1 MADRAAIEAPFTLAS
16 LPKPFDPTVGT
27 TYAAPVFGL
36 RGQKWR
42 KRPEIVASV
51 DGDSI
56 TIYNVRNPRLVTS
69 YALPPQTRLLCAPC
83 SIYRKITGR
92 KAAQRVTYA
101 VLGHTT
107 GKKTEVIC
115 FTEDTIADS
124 TDLSADLQV
133 KTSYQLPTST
143 STVFAIN
150 ALASHSD
157 NETLGLALDIAVTYS
172 DGSVECIAGDLQ
184 QKRWDAD
191 AARAIVMAESDA
203 EPSSV
208 KVEYATVTDVT
219 SARKG
224 LLKSREDALALLG
237 GTVSLDNSTDLN
249 TPLLAMVTVDDQN
262 TRRFNLFSLP
272 SRSKDMITSAHQ
284 GLRYLFSYDLPTI
297 PSSDKATFSLQSSAG
312 KLHQLLSGI
321 ITTYD
326 LSGTVPRL
334 LSVLTPHT
342 ESHQSF
348 VRISAA
354 LVLVAEST
362 SCAIYDTKY
371 NSLQA
376 ALSLESDPLET
387 AGDKRKRTEGA
398 TEGSLD
404 FVTFFSDLG
413 MAVAISG
420 NALVGLQINLSATAY
435 KKSKANT
442 SLLINSLGKG
452 SKKALVA
459 APDSEVSSQE
469 WESWKETVDSLVD
482 SDVAALERFLAAELE
497 LSSAPKQQK
506 SAAQESE
513 AQNGEDNRMWP
524 VRDSRF
530 LVQKTERRKAVYL
543 LSKMF
548 AWNDATNEDQSSI
561 SMNFFAA
568 NIFRWLSVTGYM
580 SAMAVERALRETGA
594 IQSTAQRVH
603 PGDIMKAVNE
613 LDTEMHVMHEWLSW
627 PVYLEIEEVIVA
639 LASLVKSLQGPSPA
653 AVAKLITSKSEESG
667 NELETTIQ
675 AETDAAEAD
684 LEFALS
690 ALDTGL
696 SVRSASFRTVFTRLH
711 SFPSRSI
718 VERLRTHLAPR
729 EVVFFIQILRIELAD
744 GGWTSKYT
752 EDEIAPRSEDAGS
765 PSDHSIAI
773 ISNLLNCAI
782 DAIGT
787 SGWLVGLS
795 GDPDLQTDNMLETLV
810 AETSAALE
818 TCIEACSF
826 GVFLNDF
833 ERFSNT
839 IHASQKQTTIKKVDP
854 IKTPGFEETP
864 LAVDPILP
872 LGYKAQGPANKM
884 RMTSTGQVEK
894 SRGLRGKELSMRVGK
909 YSLDRIVV

>member
-36 RGQKWR
+36 RAQKWR

-124 TDLSADLQV
+124 TDLSADQQV
-133 KTSYQLPTST
+133 KTSYQLPSST

-157 NETLGLALDIAVTYS
+157 NETLGLALDIAVTYA

-184 QKRWDAD
+184 EKRWDAD
-191 AARAIVMAESDA
+191 AARAIALAESDA
-203 EPSSV
+203 APSSV

-224 LLKSREDALALLG
+224 LLKSREDALALVG
-237 GTVSLDNSTDLN
+237 GAVSLDSSTDIN
-249 TPLLAMVTVDDQN
+249 MPLLAMVTVDDQN

-284 GLRYLFSYDLPTI
+284 GLRYLFSYELPA
-297 PSSDKATFSLQSSAG
+297 PSSSSDKATFSLQSSAG

-326 LSGTVPRL
+326 LSGTNPSV
-334 LSVLTPHT
+334 LSTLTPHT
-342 ESHQSF
+342 QAHQSF

-354 LVLVAEST
+354 LVLAAEST

-376 ALSLESDPLET
+376 ALSLESDFLES
-387 AGDKRKRTEGA
+387 AGDKRKRTDGA
-398 TEGSLD
+398 SGASLN
-404 FVTFFSDLG
+404 FVTFFSDLS

-420 NALVGLQINLSATAY
+420 NALVGVQINLSATAY

-459 APDSEVSSQE
+459 APNSEVSSQE
-469 WESWKETVDSLVD
+469 WESWKETVDSLVE

-497 LSSAPKQQK
+497 LSTAPKHQK
-506 SAAQESE
+506 SAVQDNEE
-513 AQNGEDNRMWP
+513 QDGEDNRMWP

-548 AWNDATNEDQSSI
+548 AWNQTTNEDQSSI

-568 NIFRWLSVTGYM
+568 NIFRWLAITGYM

-613 LDTEMHVMHEWLSW
+613 LDPEMHVMHEWLSW

-653 AVAKLITSKSEESG
+653 AVAKLITSKSEDS
-667 NELETTIQ
+667 ELETTIQ

-752 EDEIAPRSEDAGS
+752 EDEIARPEDAGS

-773 ISNLLNCAI
+773 ISNLLNCAV

-839 IHASQKQTTIKKVDP
+839 IQASQKQTTIKKVDP

-864 LAVDPILP
+864 LAVDPVLP
-872 LGYKAQGPANKM
+872 LGYKAQGPASKL

>member
-1 MADRAAIEAPFTLAS
+1 
-16 LPKPFDPTVGT
+16 
-27 TYAAPVFGL
+27 
-36 RGQKWR
+36 
-42 KRPEIVASV
+42 
-51 DGDSI
+51 
-56 TIYNVRNPRLVTS
+56 VRNPRLVTS

-124 TDLSADLQV
+124 TDLSADQQV
-133 KTSYQLPTST
+133 KTSYQLPTTT

-157 NETLGLALDIAVTYS
+157 NETLGLALDIAVTYV

-191 AARAIVMAESDA
+191 AARAIAMAESDA
-203 EPSSV
+203 APSSV
-208 KVEYATVTDVT
+208 KVEYATITDVT
-219 SARKG
+219 SAKKG
-224 LLKSREDALALLG
+224 LLKSREDALALIG
-237 GTVSLDNSTDLN
+237 GAISLDTTSELN
-249 TPLLAMVTVDDQN
+249 MPLLAMVTVDDQN

-272 SRSKDMITSAHQ
+272 SRSKDMVTSAHQ
-284 GLRYLFSYDLPTI
+284 GLRYLFSYELPAT

-326 LSGTVPRL
+326 LSGTVPRV

-342 ESHQSF
+342 QSHQSF

-354 LVLVAEST
+354 LVLAAESN

-371 NSLQA
+371 SSLQA
-376 ALSLESDPLET
+376 ALSLESDPLES
-387 AGDKRKRTEGA
+387 AGDKRKRTDGA

-413 MAVAISG
+413 LAVAISG

-452 SKKALVA
+452 AKKALVA
-459 APDSEVSSQE
+459 APNSEESSQE

-497 LSSAPKQQK
+497 LASTSKHQ
-506 SAAQESE
+506 AQDIEE
-513 AQNGEDNRMWP
+513 QDDADNRLWP

-548 AWNDATNEDQSSI
+548 AWNETANDDQNSI

-568 NIFRWLSVTGYM
+568 NIFRWLAVTGYI
-580 SAMAVERALRETGA
+580 SATAVERALRETGA
-594 IQSTAQRVH
+594 IQTTAQRVR
-603 PGDIMKAVNE
+603 PGDIMRAVNE
-613 LDTEMHVMHEWLSW
+613 LDPEMHVMHEWLSW

-653 AVAKLITSKSEESG
+653 AVAKLITSKNEESG
-667 NELETTIQ
+667 NELETTIE

-752 EDEIAPRSEDAGS
+752 EDEIASRPEDSGS

-839 IHASQKQTTIKKVDP
+839 IRASQKQTKITKVDP

-872 LGYKAQGPANKM
+872 LGYKAQGPADKM

>member
-1 MADRAAIEAPFTLAS
+1 M
-16 LPKPFDPTVGT
+16 
-27 TYAAPVFGL
+27 
-36 RGQKWR
+36 
-42 KRPEIVASV
+42 
-51 DGDSI
+51 
-56 TIYNVRNPRLVTS
+56 RNPRLVTS
-69 YALPPQTRLLCAPC
+69 YALPPQTRLLCPPC
-83 SIYRKITGR
+83 SIYRKISGR
-92 KAAQRVTYA
+92 KAAQRITYA

-107 GKKTEVIC
+107 GKKTEVLC

-124 TDLSADLQV
+124 ADLSADQQV
-133 KTSYQLPTST
+133 RTTYQLPAST
-143 STVFAIN
+143 SSVLAVH

-157 NETLGLALDIAVTYS
+157 NETLGLALDIAVTYQ
-172 DGSVECIAGDLQ
+172 DGSVECISGDLQ

-191 AARAIVMAESDA
+191 ATQAIAVTESDA
-203 EPSSV
+203 APSSF
-208 KVEYATVTDVT
+208 KVELAVVTDLT

-224 LLKSREDALALLG
+224 LLKSREDALALIG
-237 GTVSLDNSTDLN
+237 ATVSLDDAVDVNV
-249 TPLLAMVTVDDQN
+249 PILALVTVDDQHIH
-262 TRRFNLFSLP
+262 RFNLFSLP
-272 SRSKDMITSAHQ
+272 SRSKDLITSAHQ
-284 GLRYLFSYDLPTI
+284 GLRHLFSYDLP
-297 PSSDKATFSLQSSAG
+297 SSSSSEKATFSLQSSAG
-312 KLHQLLSGI
+312 KLHQLQSGI

-334 LSVLTPHT
+334 LSTLTPHT
-342 ESHQSF
+342 QAHQSF

-354 LVLVAEST
+354 LVLAAESS

-371 NSLQA
+371 SSLQA
-376 ALSLESDPLET
+376 ALSLQDDPLES
-387 AGDKRKRTEGA
+387 AGEKRKRIEGA
-398 TEGSLD
+398 TQGSLD

-413 MAVAISG
+413 LAVAISG

-459 APDSEVSSQE
+459 APEVGVSPQE
-469 WESWKETVDSLVD
+469 WQSWKETVDSLIETD
-482 SDVAALERFLAAELE
+482 AAALERFLAAELE
-497 LSSAPKQQK
+497 LNSTPKHQK
-506 SAAQESE
+506 SLVQSEQESE
-513 AQNGEDNRMWP
+513 QQDGANEDYRLWP
-524 VRDSRF
+524 VRDARF

-548 AWNDATNEDQSSI
+548 AWTETESEQQGSI
-561 SMNFFAA
+561 ALTFFTP
-568 NIFRWLSVTGYM
+568 NIFRWLAMTGFM

-594 IQSTAQRVH
+594 IQSTKSRVQ

-613 LDTEMHVMHEWLSW
+613 LDPEMHIMHEWLSW

-639 LASLVKSLQGPSPA
+639 LASLVKSLQGPTPA
-653 AVAKLITSKSEESG
+653 AVAKLITSKSEDTS

-675 AETDAAEAD
+675 AESEAAEAD

-690 ALDTGL
+690 ALDNGL

-718 VERLRTHLAPR
+718 VEALRAYLVPR

-744 GGWTSKYT
+744 GGWTSRYT
-752 EDEIAPRSEDAGS
+752 DVEVAHRGEDAGS

-795 GDPDLQTDNMLETLV
+795 GDLELATDDMLETLG

-818 TCIEACSF
+818 TCHEACSL
-826 GVFLNDF
+826 GVILNDF

-839 IHASQKQTTIKKVDP
+839 IQSTQQKTPARKVDP

-864 LAVDPILP
+864 LAVDPVLP
-872 LGYKAQGPANKM
+872 LGYKAQGAGNKM
-884 RMTSTGQVEK
+884 RMTSTGLVEK

>member
-1 MADRAAIEAPFTLAS
+1 VYWSQIWKHADSHL
-16 LPKPFDPTVGT
+16 
-27 TYAAPVFGL
+27 
-36 RGQKWR
+36 Q
-42 KRPEIVASV
+42 
-51 DGDSI
+51 
-56 TIYNVRNPRLVTS
+56 VRNPRLVTS

-124 TDLSADLQV
+124 TDLSADQQV
-133 KTSYQLPTST
+133 KTSYQLPTT
-143 STVFAIN
+143 ASTVFAIN

-157 NETLGLALDIAVTYS
+157 NETLGLALDIAVTYI

-191 AARAIVMAESDA
+191 AARAIAMTESDA
-203 EPSSV
+203 APTSV
-208 KVEYATVTDVT
+208 KVEHATVTDVT

-224 LLKSREDALALLG
+224 LLKSREDALALIG
-237 GTVSLDNSTDLN
+237 GAVSLDNSSDLN
-249 TPLLAMVTVDDQN
+249 VPLLALVTVDDQN

-284 GLRYLFSYDLPTI
+284 GLRYLFSYELPAT

-342 ESHQSF
+342 HAHQSF

-354 LVLVAEST
+354 LVLAAEST

-371 NSLQA
+371 SSLQA
-376 ALSLESDPLET
+376 ALSLESDPLES
-387 AGDKRKRTEGA
+387 AGDKRKRTDGA

-413 MAVAISG
+413 LAVAISG

-452 SKKALVA
+452 AKKALVA
-459 APDSEVSSQE
+459 APNSEESSQE

-497 LSSAPKQQK
+497 VSSTPKHQ
-506 SAAQESE
+506 AQDAEE
-513 AQNGEDNRMWP
+513 LDGEDNRMWP

-548 AWNDATNEDQSSI
+548 AWNETTNEVQSSI

-568 NIFRWLSVTGYM
+568 NIFRWLAVTGYM
-580 SAMAVERALRETGA
+580 SATAVERALRETGA
-594 IQSTAQRVH
+594 IQSTAQRVR
-603 PGDIMKAVNE
+603 PGDIMRAVNE
-613 LDTEMHVMHEWLSW
+613 LDPEMHVMHEWLSW
-627 PVYLEIEEVIVA
+627 PVYLEIEEIIVA

-653 AVAKLITSKSEESG
+653 AVAKLITSKSEETG

-752 EDEIAPRSEDAGS
+752 EDEIASRPEDAGS

-839 IHASQKQTTIKKVDP
+839 IRASQKQTTIKKVDP

-872 LGYKAQGPANKM
+872 LGYKAQGPADKM

>member
-1 MADRAAIEAPFTLAS
+1 MADGAAIEAPFTLAS
-16 LPKPFDPTVGT
+16 LPRPFDSTIGT
-27 TYAAPVFGL
+27 TFAAPVFGL
-36 RGQKWR
+36 RAQKWR

-107 GKKTEVIC
+107 GKKTEVVC

-124 TDLSADLQV
+124 TDLSADQQV

-143 STVFAIN
+143 STVFAVH

-157 NETLGLALDIAVTYS
+157 NETLGLALDIAVTYA

-191 AARAIVMAESDA
+191 AAQTIVMADSDA
-203 EPSSV
+203 VSSSV

-219 SARKG
+219 SAKKG
-224 LLKSREDALALLG
+224 LLKSREDALALIG
-237 GTVSLDNSTDLN
+237 GAVSLDNSTELN
-249 TPLLAMVTVDDQN
+249 MPLLALVTVDDQN
-262 TRRFNLFSLP
+262 IRRFNLFSLP
-272 SRSKDMITSAHQ
+272 SRSKDLITSAHQ
-284 GLRYLFSYDLPTI
+284 GLRHLFSYELPTT

-312 KLHQLLSGI
+312 KLHQMLSGI

-326 LSGTVPRL
+326 LSGTVPRV

-342 ESHQSF
+342 QAHQSF

-354 LVLVAEST
+354 LVLAAEST

-371 NSLQA
+371 SSLQA
-376 ALSLESDPLET
+376 ALSLESDPLES
-387 AGDKRKRTEGA
+387 AGDKRKRTDGA
-398 TEGSLD
+398 TEGSLN
-404 FVTFFSDLG
+404 FVTFFTDLG
-413 MAVAISG
+413 LAVAISG

-459 APDSEVSSQE
+459 APNSELSSQE
-469 WESWKETVDSLVD
+469 WQSWKETVDSLVD

-497 LSSAPKQQK
+497 LASTPKQHKSSAP
-506 SAAQESE
+506 SSE
-513 AQNGEDNRMWP
+513 EQDGEDNRMWP
-524 VRDSRF
+524 VRDARF

-548 AWNDATNEDQSSI
+548 AWNDTTRDEQSSI
-561 SMNFFAA
+561 SMNFFTA
-568 NIFRWLSVTGYM
+568 NIFRWLATTGYI
-580 SAMAVERALRETGA
+580 SAMEVERALRETGA
-594 IQSTAQRVH
+594 IQSTASRVR
-603 PGDIMKAVNE
+603 PGDIMRAVNE
-613 LDTEMHVMHEWLSW
+613 LDPEMHVMHEWLSW
-627 PVYLEIEEVIVA
+627 PVYLDLEEVIVA

-653 AVAKLITSKSEESG
+653 AVAKLITSKSEDAS
-667 NELETTIQ
+667 NELETEIQ
-675 AETDAAEAD
+675 VESEAAEAD

-690 ALDTGL
+690 ALDNGL

-718 VERLRTHLAPR
+718 VETLRTHLAPR

-744 GGWTSKYT
+744 GGWTSRYT
-752 EDEIAPRSEDAGS
+752 DVEIANRPEDAGS

-782 DAIGT
+782 DSIGT

-795 GDPDLQTDNMLETLV
+795 GDPELQTDDMLETLG

-839 IHASQKQTTIKKVDP
+839 VQASQKQTTIKKVDP

-864 LAVDPILP
+864 LAVDPVLP
-872 LGYKAQGPANKM
+872 LGYKAQGPASKM

>member
-1 MADRAAIEAPFTLAS
+1 M
-16 LPKPFDPTVGT
+16 
-27 TYAAPVFGL
+27 
-36 RGQKWR
+36 
-42 KRPEIVASV
+42 
-51 DGDSI
+51 
-56 TIYNVRNPRLVTS
+56 RNPRLVTS
-69 YALPPQTRLLCAPC
+69 YALPPQSRLLCAPC

-101 VLGHTT
+101 VLGYST
-107 GKKTEVIC
+107 GKKTELVC

-124 TDLSADLQV
+124 TDLSADQQV
-133 KTSYQLPTST
+133 KTSYQLPASA
-143 STVFAIN
+143 SPVFAVH

-157 NETLGLALDIAVTYS
+157 NETLGLALDIAVTYA

-191 AARAIVMAESDA
+191 AAQAIALAESDA
-203 EPSSV
+203 APVPV
-208 KVEYATVTDVT
+208 KVEFATVTDVT

-224 LLKSREDALALLG
+224 FLKSREDALALIG
-237 GTVSLDNSTDLN
+237 GSASLDGSVDINM
-249 TPLLAMVTVDDQN
+249 PLLALVTVGDQQI
-262 TRRFNLFSLP
+262 RHFNLFALP
-272 SRSKDMITSAHQ
+272 SRSKDLITSAHQ
-284 GLRYLFSYDLPTI
+284 GLRHLFSYELPAA

-312 KLHQLLSGI
+312 RLHQLLSGI
-321 ITTYD
+321 VTTYD

-334 LSVLTPHT
+334 LSTLTPHT
-342 ESHQSF
+342 QAHQSF

-354 LVLVAEST
+354 LLLAAESS

-371 NSLQA
+371 SSLQA
-376 ALSLESDPLET
+376 ALSLEVDPLEL
-387 AGDKRKRTEGA
+387 AGDKRKRTDGA
-398 TEGSLD
+398 TEGSLN
-404 FVTFFSDLG
+404 FVTFFSDLNL
-413 MAVAISG
+413 AVAISG

-435 KKSKANT
+435 KKTKANT

-459 APDSEVSSQE
+459 PSRPELSTQD
-469 WESWKETVDSLVD
+469 WESWKETVDSLIE
-482 SDVAALERFLAAELE
+482 SDTAALERFLAAELE
-497 LSSAPKQQK
+497 LSSAPKHQK
-506 SAAQESE
+506 SLIQPS
-513 AQNGEDNRMWP
+513 QNLDEQHGGGEDYRLWP
-524 VRDSRF
+524 VRDARF

-548 AWNDATNEDQSSI
+548 AWTEAVNEEQSSI
-561 SMNFFAA
+561 CLTIFSP
-568 NIFRWLSVTGYM
+568 NIFRWLAMAGFM
-580 SAMAVERALRETGA
+580 SASTVEKALRETGA
-594 IQSTAQRVH
+594 TQSTASRVR

-613 LDTEMHVMHEWLSW
+613 LDPEMHIMHEWLSW
-627 PVYLEIEEVIVA
+627 PVYLELEEVIVA

-653 AVAKLITSKSEESG
+653 AVARLITSKNEDAGS
-667 NELETTIQ
+667 ELETTIQ
-675 AETDAAEAD
+675 AESEAAEAD

-690 ALDTGL
+690 ALDSGL

-718 VERLRTHLAPR
+718 VGSLRTYLAPR

-744 GGWTSKYT
+744 GGWTSRYT
-752 EDEIAPRSEDAGS
+752 DVEVAHRAEDAGS

-773 ISNLLNCAI
+773 ISNLLNCAV

-795 GDPDLQTDNMLETLV
+795 GDPELATDDMLETLG

-818 TCIEACSF
+818 TCHEACSL
-826 GVFLNDF
+826 GVILNDF

-839 IHASQKQTTIKKVDP
+839 VQATLQKTTIKKVDP

-872 LGYKAQGPANKM
+872 LGYKAQGPASRM

-894 SRGLRGKELSMRVGK
+894 SKSLRGKELSMRVGK
-909 YSLDRIVV
+909 YSLDRIIV

>member
-1 MADRAAIEAPFTLAS
+1 MYWSQIWKHADSHL
-16 LPKPFDPTVGT
+16 
-27 TYAAPVFGL
+27 
-36 RGQKWR
+36 Q
-42 KRPEIVASV
+42 
-51 DGDSI
+51 
-56 TIYNVRNPRLVTS
+56 VRNPRLVTS

-124 TDLSADLQV
+124 TDLSADQQV
-133 KTSYQLPTST
+133 KTSYQLPTTT

-157 NETLGLALDIAVTYS
+157 NDTLGLALDIAVTYV

-203 EPSSV
+203 VPSSV
-208 KVEYATVTDVT
+208 KVEYATITDVT

-224 LLKSREDALALLG
+224 LLKSREDALALIG
-237 GTVSLDNSTDLN
+237 GAVSLDTTPELN
-249 TPLLAMVTVDDQN
+249 MPLLAMVTVDEQN
-262 TRRFNLFSLP
+262 TRRLNLFSLP

-284 GLRYLFSYDLPTI
+284 GLRYLFSYELPAT

-312 KLHQLLSGI
+312 KLHQLLSGV

-326 LSGTVPRL
+326 LSGTVPRV

-342 ESHQSF
+342 HSHQSF

-354 LVLVAEST
+354 LVLAAEST

-371 NSLQA
+371 SSLQA
-376 ALSLESDPLET
+376 ALSLESDPLES
-387 AGDKRKRTEGA
+387 AGDKRKRTDGA

-413 MAVAISG
+413 LAVAVSG

-452 SKKALVA
+452 AKKALVA
-459 APDSEVSSQE
+459 APNSEESSQE

-497 LSSAPKQQK
+497 LASTSKHQ
-506 SAAQESE
+506 AQDVEE
-513 AQNGEDNRMWP
+513 QDDADNRLWP

-548 AWNDATNEDQSSI
+548 AWNETTNDDQNSI

-568 NIFRWLSVTGYM
+568 NIFRWLAVTGYI
-580 SAMAVERALRETGA
+580 SAIAVERALRETGA
-594 IQSTAQRVH
+594 IQTTAQRVR
-603 PGDIMKAVNE
+603 PGDIMRAVNE
-613 LDTEMHVMHEWLSW
+613 LDPEMHVMHEWLSW

-653 AVAKLITSKSEESG
+653 AVAKLITSKNEESG
-667 NELETTIQ
+667 NELETTIE

-752 EDEIAPRSEDAGS
+752 EDEIASRPEDSGS

-839 IHASQKQTTIKKVDP
+839 IRASQKQTKITKVDP

-872 LGYKAQGPANKM
+872 LGYKTQGPADKM

>member
-1 MADRAAIEAPFTLAS
+1 M
-16 LPKPFDPTVGT
+16 
-27 TYAAPVFGL
+27 
-36 RGQKWR
+36 
-42 KRPEIVASV
+42 
-51 DGDSI
+51 
-56 TIYNVRNPRLVTS
+56 RNPRLVTS

-115 FTEDTIADS
+115 FTENTIADS
-124 TDLSADLQV
+124 TDLSADQQV

-157 NETLGLALDIAVTYS
+157 NETLGLALDIAVTYI

-203 EPSSV
+203 APTSV

-224 LLKSREDALALLG
+224 LLKSREDALALVG
-237 GTVSLDNSTDLN
+237 GAVSLDNSSDLN
-249 TPLLAMVTVDDQN
+249 VPLLALVTVDEQN

-284 GLRYLFSYDLPTI
+284 GLRYLFSYELPGS
-297 PSSDKATFSLQSSAG
+297 PSTDKATFSLQSSAG
-312 KLHQLLSGI
+312 KLHQLLSGV

-342 ESHQSF
+342 QAHQSF

-354 LVLVAEST
+354 LVLAAESS

-371 NSLQA
+371 SSLQA
-376 ALSLESDPLET
+376 ALSLESDPLES
-387 AGDKRKRTEGA
+387 AGDKRKRTDGA
-398 TEGSLD
+398 TEGSLE

-413 MAVAISG
+413 LAVAISG
-420 NALVGLQINLSATAY
+420 NALVGMQINLSATAY

-452 SKKALVA
+452 AKKALVA
-459 APDSEVSSQE
+459 APNSEASSQE
-469 WESWKETVDSLVD
+469 WESWKETVDSLVE

-497 LSSAPKQQK
+497 VTSTPKTQK
-506 SAAQESE
+506 SADSE
-513 AQNGEDNRMWP
+513 EQDAEDNRMWP

-548 AWNDATNEDQSSI
+548 AWNESTSEDQSSI

-568 NIFRWLSVTGYM
+568 NIFRWLAVTGYM
-580 SAMAVERALRETGA
+580 SAMAVERALRETGT
-594 IQSTAQRVH
+594 IQSTAQRVR
-603 PGDIMKAVNE
+603 PGDIMRAVNE
-613 LDTEMHVMHEWLSW
+613 LDPEMHVMHEWLSW

-711 SFPSRSI
+711 SFPSCSI

-752 EDEIAPRSEDAGS
+752 EDEIAPRPEDAGS

-839 IHASQKQTTIKKVDP
+839 IRASQKQTTIKKVDP

-872 LGYKAQGPANKM
+872 LGYKAQGPADKM

>member
-1 MADRAAIEAPFTLAS
+1 
-16 LPKPFDPTVGT
+16 
-27 TYAAPVFGL
+27 
-36 RGQKWR
+36 
-42 KRPEIVASV
+42 
-51 DGDSI
+51 
-56 TIYNVRNPRLVTS
+56 VRNPRLVTS

-124 TDLSADLQV
+124 TDLSADQQV
-133 KTSYQLPTST
+133 KTSYQLPTTT

-157 NETLGLALDIAVTYS
+157 NETLGLALDIAVTYV

-203 EPSSV
+203 APSSV
-208 KVEYATVTDVT
+208 KVEYATITDVT

-224 LLKSREDALALLG
+224 LLKSREDALALIG
-237 GTVSLDNSTDLN
+237 GAVSLDTTSELN
-249 TPLLAMVTVDDQN
+249 MPLLAMVTVDEQN
-262 TRRFNLFSLP
+262 ARRFNLFSLP

-284 GLRYLFSYDLPTI
+284 GLRYLFSYELPVT

-312 KLHQLLSGI
+312 KLHQLLSGV

-326 LSGTVPRL
+326 LSGTVPRV

-342 ESHQSF
+342 GSHQSF

-354 LVLVAEST
+354 LVLAAEST

-371 NSLQA
+371 SSLQA
-376 ALSLESDPLET
+376 ALSLESDPLES
-387 AGDKRKRTEGA
+387 AGDKRKRTDGA

-413 MAVAISG
+413 LAVAISG

-452 SKKALVA
+452 AKKALVA
-459 APDSEVSSQE
+459 APNSEESSQE

-497 LSSAPKQQK
+497 LASTSKHQTQDVEE
-506 SAAQESE
+506 QED
-513 AQNGEDNRMWP
+513 ADNRLWP

-548 AWNDATNEDQSSI
+548 AWNESTNEDQSSI

-568 NIFRWLSVTGYM
+568 NIFRWLAVTGYI
-580 SAMAVERALRETGA
+580 SATAVERALRETGA
-594 IQSTAQRVH
+594 IQTTAQRVR
-603 PGDIMKAVNE
+603 PGDIMRAVNE
-613 LDTEMHVMHEWLSW
+613 LDPEMHVMHEWLSW
-627 PVYLEIEEVIVA
+627 PVYLEIEEIIVA

-653 AVAKLITSKSEESG
+653 AMAKLITSKNEESG

-675 AETDAAEAD
+675 AETEAAEAD

-752 EDEIAPRSEDAGS
+752 EDEIAARPEDSGS

-839 IHASQKQTTIKKVDP
+839 TRASQKQTKITKVDP

-872 LGYKAQGPANKM
+872 LGYKAQGPADKM

>member
-1 MADRAAIEAPFTLAS
+1 
-16 LPKPFDPTVGT
+16 
-27 TYAAPVFGL
+27 
-36 RGQKWR
+36 
-42 KRPEIVASV
+42 
-51 DGDSI
+51 
-56 TIYNVRNPRLVTS
+56 VRNPRLVTS

-124 TDLSADLQV
+124 TDLSADQQV
-133 KTSYQLPTST
+133 KTSYQLPTT
-143 STVFAIN
+143 ASTVFAIN

-157 NETLGLALDIAVTYS
+157 NETLGLALDIAVTYV

-191 AARAIVMAESDA
+191 AARAIAMAESDA
-203 EPSSV
+203 TPSSV
-208 KVEYATVTDVT
+208 KVEYATITDVT

-224 LLKSREDALALLG
+224 LLKSREDALALVG
-237 GTVSLDNSTDLN
+237 GAVSLDNSSDLN
-249 TPLLAMVTVDDQN
+249 VPLLALVTVDDQN

-284 GLRYLFSYDLPTI
+284 GLRYLFNHELPAA

-326 LSGTVPRL
+326 LSGTVPHL

-342 ESHQSF
+342 HAHQSF

-354 LVLVAEST
+354 LVLAAESA

-371 NSLQA
+371 SSLQA
-376 ALSLESDPLET
+376 ALSLESDPLES
-387 AGDKRKRTEGA
+387 AGDKRKRTDGA

-413 MAVAISG
+413 LAVAISG

-452 SKKALVA
+452 AKKALVA
-459 APDSEVSSQE
+459 APNSEESSQE

-497 LSSAPKQQK
+497 VSSTPKHQ
-506 SAAQESE
+506 AQDAEE
-513 AQNGEDNRMWP
+513 QDAEDNRMWP

-548 AWNDATNEDQSSI
+548 AWNETTNEDQSSI

-568 NIFRWLSVTGYM
+568 NIFRWLAVTGYM
-580 SAMAVERALRETGA
+580 SATAVERALREAGA
-594 IQSTAQRVH
+594 IQSTAQRVR
-603 PGDIMKAVNE
+603 PGDIMRAVNE
-613 LDTEMHVMHEWLSW
+613 LDPEMHVMHEWLSW
-627 PVYLEIEEVIVA
+627 PVYLEIEEIIVA

-667 NELETTIQ
+667 NELETIIQ

-752 EDEIAPRSEDAGS
+752 EDEIASRSEDAGS

-839 IHASQKQTTIKKVDP
+839 IRASQKQTTIKKVDP

-872 LGYKAQGPANKM
+872 LGYKAQGPADKM

>member
-1 MADRAAIEAPFTLAS
+1 
-16 LPKPFDPTVGT
+16 
-27 TYAAPVFGL
+27 
-36 RGQKWR
+36 
-42 KRPEIVASV
+42 
-51 DGDSI
+51 
-56 TIYNVRNPRLVTS
+56 VRNPRLVTS

-124 TDLSADLQV
+124 TDLSADQQV
-133 KTSYQLPTST
+133 KTSYQLPTT
-143 STVFAIN
+143 ASTVFAIN

-157 NETLGLALDIAVTYS
+157 NETLGLALDIAVTYI

-191 AARAIVMAESDA
+191 AARAIAMTESDA
-203 EPSSV
+203 APTSV
-208 KVEYATVTDVT
+208 KVEHATVTDVT

-224 LLKSREDALALLG
+224 LLKSREDALALIG
-237 GTVSLDNSTDLN
+237 GAVSLDNSSDLN
-249 TPLLAMVTVDDQN
+249 VPLLALVTVDDQN

-284 GLRYLFSYDLPTI
+284 GLRYLFSYELPAT

-342 ESHQSF
+342 HAHQSF

-354 LVLVAEST
+354 LVLAAEST

-371 NSLQA
+371 SSLQA
-376 ALSLESDPLET
+376 ALSLESDPLES
-387 AGDKRKRTEGA
+387 AGDKRKRTDGA

-413 MAVAISG
+413 LAVAISG

-452 SKKALVA
+452 AKKALVA
-459 APDSEVSSQE
+459 APNSEESSQE

-497 LSSAPKQQK
+497 VSSTPKHQ
-506 SAAQESE
+506 AQDAEE
-513 AQNGEDNRMWP
+513 LDGEDNRMWP

-548 AWNDATNEDQSSI
+548 AWNETTNEVQSSI

-568 NIFRWLSVTGYM
+568 NIFRWLAVTGYM
-580 SAMAVERALRETGA
+580 SATAVERALRETGA
-594 IQSTAQRVH
+594 IQSTAQRVR
-603 PGDIMKAVNE
+603 PGDIMRAVNE
-613 LDTEMHVMHEWLSW
+613 LDPEMHVMHEWLSW
-627 PVYLEIEEVIVA
+627 PVYLEIEEIIVA

-653 AVAKLITSKSEESG
+653 AVAKLITSKSEETG

-752 EDEIAPRSEDAGS
+752 EDEIASRPEDAGS

-839 IHASQKQTTIKKVDP
+839 IRASQKQTTIKKVDP

-872 LGYKAQGPANKM
+872 LGYKAQGPADKM

>member
-1 MADRAAIEAPFTLAS
+1 
-16 LPKPFDPTVGT
+16 
-27 TYAAPVFGL
+27 
-36 RGQKWR
+36 
-42 KRPEIVASV
+42 
-51 DGDSI
+51 
-56 TIYNVRNPRLVTS
+56 VRNPRLVTS

-124 TDLSADLQV
+124 TDLSADQQV
-133 KTSYQLPTST
+133 KTSYQLPTT
-143 STVFAIN
+143 ASTVFAIN

-157 NETLGLALDIAVTYS
+157 NETLGLALDIAVTYI

-191 AARAIVMAESDA
+191 AARAIAMTESDA
-203 EPSSV
+203 APTSV

-224 LLKSREDALALLG
+224 LLKSREDALALVG
-237 GTVSLDNSTDLN
+237 GAVSLDNSSDLN
-249 TPLLAMVTVDDQN
+249 VPLLALVTVDDQN

-284 GLRYLFSYDLPTI
+284 GLRYLFSYELPAT

-342 ESHQSF
+342 HAHQSF

-354 LVLVAEST
+354 LVLAAEST

-371 NSLQA
+371 SSLQA
-376 ALSLESDPLET
+376 ALSLESDPLES
-387 AGDKRKRTEGA
+387 AGDKRKRTDGA

-413 MAVAISG
+413 LAVAISG

-452 SKKALVA
+452 AKKALVA
-459 APDSEVSSQE
+459 APNSEESSQE

-497 LSSAPKQQK
+497 VSSTPKHQ
-506 SAAQESE
+506 AQDAEE
-513 AQNGEDNRMWP
+513 LDGEDNRMWP

-548 AWNDATNEDQSSI
+548 AWNETTNEVQSSI

-568 NIFRWLSVTGYM
+568 NIFRWLAVTGYM
-580 SAMAVERALRETGA
+580 SATAVERALRETGA
-594 IQSTAQRVH
+594 IQSTAQRVR
-603 PGDIMKAVNE
+603 PGDIMRAVNE
-613 LDTEMHVMHEWLSW
+613 LDPEMHVMHEWLSW
-627 PVYLEIEEVIVA
+627 PVYLEIEEIIVA

-653 AVAKLITSKSEESG
+653 AVAKLITSKSEETG

-752 EDEIAPRSEDAGS
+752 EDEIASRPEDAGS

-839 IHASQKQTTIKKVDP
+839 IRASQKQTTIKKVDP

-872 LGYKAQGPANKM
+872 LGYKAQGPADKM

>member
-1 MADRAAIEAPFTLAS
+1 MADGAAIEAPFTLAS
-16 LPKPFDPTVGT
+16 LPKPFDPTVGS
-27 TYAAPVFGL
+27 TYAAPVYGL
-36 RGQKWR
+36 RAQKWR

-69 YALPPQTRLLCAPC
+69 YALPPQSRLLCAPC

-101 VLGHTT
+101 VLANAT
-107 GKKTEVIC
+107 GKKAELIC

-124 TDLSADLQV
+124 TDLSADQQV

-143 STVFAIN
+143 STVFAIH

-157 NETLGLALDIAVTYS
+157 NDTLGLALDVAVTYV

-191 AARAIVMAESDA
+191 AARAIAVVDSDA
-203 EPSSV
+203 APSAV

-219 SARKG
+219 SAKKG
-224 LLKSREDALALLG
+224 LLKNREDALALIG
-237 GTVSLDNSTDLN
+237 GAVSLDPSAELN
-249 TPLLAMVTVDDQN
+249 TPLLALVTVDEQEL
-262 TRRFNLFSLP
+262 RRFNLFSLP
-272 SRSKDMITSAHQ
+272 SRSKDIITSAHQ
-284 GLRYLFSYDLPTI
+284 GLRHLFSYELPASS
-297 PSSDKATFSLQSSAG
+297 SSDKATFSLQSSAG
-312 KLHQLLSGI
+312 KLHQLLSGVI
-321 ITTYD
+321 ATYD
-326 LSGTVPRL
+326 LSGTVPRV

-342 ESHQSF
+342 QAHQSF

-354 LVLVAEST
+354 LVLAAEST

-371 NSLQA
+371 SSLQA
-376 ALSLESDPLET
+376 ALSLESDPLES
-387 AGDKRKRTEGA
+387 AGDKRKRTDGA
-398 TEGSLD
+398 TEGSLN

-413 MAVAISG
+413 LAVALSG

-459 APDSEVSSQE
+459 RPNSEASAQD
-469 WESWKETVDSLVD
+469 WESWKQTVDSLID

-497 LSSAPKQQK
+497 LSSTPKHHK
-506 SAAQESE
+506 STAQEPE
-513 AQNGEDNRMWP
+513 ELDEDNRMWP
-524 VRDSRF
+524 VRDARF
-530 LVQKTERRKAVYL
+530 LVQKTERRKAVYI

-548 AWNDATNEDQSSI
+548 TWIAVPDQGQSSI
-561 SMNFFAA
+561 SMNFFTA
-568 NIFRWLSVTGYM
+568 NIFRWLAVTGYM
-580 SAMAVERALRETGA
+580 SAIAVERALRETGA
-594 IQSTAQRVH
+594 IQSTSSRVR

-613 LDTEMHVMHEWLSW
+613 LDPEMHVMHEWLSW

-639 LASLVKSLQGPSPA
+639 LASLVDSLEDPSPT
-653 AVAKLITSKSEESG
+653 AVTKLITSKSEESSV
-667 NELETTIQ
+667 ELETTIQ

-690 ALDTGL
+690 ALDNGL
-696 SVRSASFRTVFTRLH
+696 SVRSASLRTVFTRLH

-718 VERLRTHLAPR
+718 VERLRTHLASR

-752 EDEIAPRSEDAGS
+752 DSDLAHRPEEAGS

-810 AETSAALE
+810 VETSAALE

-839 IHASQKQTTIKKVDP
+839 IHASQKSMAIKKVDP

-864 LAVDPILP
+864 LAVDPVLP

>member
-1 MADRAAIEAPFTLAS
+1 M
-16 LPKPFDPTVGT
+16 
-27 TYAAPVFGL
+27 
-36 RGQKWR
+36 
-42 KRPEIVASV
+42 
-51 DGDSI
+51 
-56 TIYNVRNPRLVTS
+56 RNPRLVTS
-69 YALPPQTRLLCAPC
+69 YALPPQTRLLCPPC
-83 SIYRKITGR
+83 SIYRKISGR
-92 KAAQRVTYA
+92 KAAQRITYA

-107 GKKTEVIC
+107 GKKTEVLC

-124 TDLSADLQV
+124 ADLSADQQV
-133 KTSYQLPTST
+133 RTTYQLPAST
-143 STVFAIN
+143 SSVLAVH

-157 NETLGLALDIAVTYS
+157 NETLGLALDIAVTYQ
-172 DGSVECIAGDLQ
+172 DGSVECISGDLQ

-191 AARAIVMAESDA
+191 ATQAIAVTESDA
-203 EPSSV
+203 APSSF
-208 KVEYATVTDVT
+208 KVELAVVTDLT

-224 LLKSREDALALLG
+224 LLKSREDALALIG
-237 GTVSLDNSTDLN
+237 ATVSLDDAVDVNV
-249 TPLLAMVTVDDQN
+249 PILALVTVDDQHIH
-262 TRRFNLFSLP
+262 RFNLFSLP
-272 SRSKDMITSAHQ
+272 SRSKDLITSAHQ
-284 GLRYLFSYDLPTI
+284 GLRHLFSYDLP
-297 PSSDKATFSLQSSAG
+297 SSSSSEKATFSLQSSAG
-312 KLHQLLSGI
+312 KLHQLQSGV

-334 LSVLTPHT
+334 LSTLTPHT
-342 ESHQSF
+342 QAHQSF

-354 LVLVAEST
+354 LVLAAESS

-371 NSLQA
+371 SSLQA
-376 ALSLESDPLET
+376 ALSLQDDPLES
-387 AGDKRKRTEGA
+387 AGEKRKRIEGA
-398 TEGSLD
+398 TQGSLD

-413 MAVAISG
+413 LAVAISG

-459 APDSEVSSQE
+459 APEVGVSPQE
-469 WESWKETVDSLVD
+469 WQSWKETVDSLIETD
-482 SDVAALERFLAAELE
+482 AAALERFLAAELE
-497 LSSAPKQQK
+497 LNSTPKQQK
-506 SAAQESE
+506 SLVQSEQESE
-513 AQNGEDNRMWP
+513 QQDGANEDYRLWP
-524 VRDSRF
+524 VRDARF

-548 AWNDATNEDQSSI
+548 AWTETESEQQGSI
-561 SMNFFAA
+561 ALTFFTP
-568 NIFRWLSVTGYM
+568 NIFRWLAMTGFM

-594 IQSTAQRVH
+594 IQSTKSRVQ

-613 LDTEMHVMHEWLSW
+613 LDPEMHIMHEWLSW

-639 LASLVKSLQGPSPA
+639 LASLVKSLQGPTPA
-653 AVAKLITSKSEESG
+653 AVAKLITSKSEDTS

-675 AETDAAEAD
+675 AESEAAEAD

-690 ALDTGL
+690 ALDNGL

-718 VERLRTHLAPR
+718 VEALRAYLVPR

-744 GGWTSKYT
+744 GGWTSRYT
-752 EDEIAPRSEDAGS
+752 DVEVAHRGEDAGS

-795 GDPDLQTDNMLETLV
+795 GDLELATDDMLETLG

-818 TCIEACSF
+818 TCHEACSL
-826 GVFLNDF
+826 GVILNDF

-839 IHASQKQTTIKKVDP
+839 IQSTQQKTPARKVDP

-864 LAVDPILP
+864 LAVDPVLP
-872 LGYKAQGPANKM
+872 LGYKAQGAGNKM
-884 RMTSTGQVEK
+884 RMTSTGLVEK

>member
-36 RGQKWR
+36 RAQKWR

-124 TDLSADLQV
+124 TDLSADQQV
-133 KTSYQLPTST
+133 KTSYQLPSSS

-157 NETLGLALDIAVTYS
+157 NETLGLALDIAVTYA

-184 QKRWDAD
+184 EKRWDAD
-191 AARAIVMAESDA
+191 AARAIAMADSEA
-203 EPSSV
+203 APSSV

-224 LLKSREDALALLG
+224 LLKSREDALALIG
-237 GTVSLDNSTDLN
+237 GAVSLDNSTDLN
-249 TPLLAMVTVDDQN
+249 MPLLAMVTVDDQN

-284 GLRYLFSYDLPTI
+284 GLRYLFSYDLPALSS
-297 PSSDKATFSLQSSAG
+297 SSDKATFSLQSSAG

-326 LSGTVPRL
+326 LSGTNPTV
-334 LSVLTPHT
+334 LSTLTPHT
-342 ESHQSF
+342 QAHQSF

-354 LVLVAEST
+354 LVLAAEST

-376 ALSLESDPLET
+376 ALSLESDPLEL
-387 AGDKRKRTEGA
+387 AGDKRKRTDGA
-398 TEGSLD
+398 AEGSLD
-404 FVTFFSDLG
+404 FVTFFSDLN

-459 APDSEVSSQE
+459 APNSEVSSQE
-469 WESWKETVDSLVD
+469 WESWKETVDSLVE

-497 LSSAPKQQK
+497 LSSAPKHQK
-506 SAAQESE
+506 SAVQDTEE
-513 AQNGEDNRMWP
+513 QDGEDNRMWP

-548 AWNDATNEDQSSI
+548 AWNQTTNEDQSSI

-568 NIFRWLSVTGYM
+568 NIFRWLAITGYM

-613 LDTEMHVMHEWLSW
+613 LDPEMHVMHEWLSW

-653 AVAKLITSKSEESG
+653 AVAKLITSKSEDT
-667 NELETTIQ
+667 ELETTIQ

-752 EDEIAPRSEDAGS
+752 EDEIARPEDAGS

-839 IHASQKQTTIKKVDP
+839 IQASQKQTTIKKVDP

-864 LAVDPILP
+864 LAVDPVLP
-872 LGYKAQGPANKM
+872 LGYKAQGPASKL

>member
-1 MADRAAIEAPFTLAS
+1 
-16 LPKPFDPTVGT
+16 
-27 TYAAPVFGL
+27 
-36 RGQKWR
+36 
-42 KRPEIVASV
+42 
-51 DGDSI
+51 
-56 TIYNVRNPRLVTS
+56 VRNPRLVTS

-124 TDLSADLQV
+124 TDLSADQQV
-133 KTSYQLPTST
+133 KTSYQLPTTT

-157 NETLGLALDIAVTYS
+157 NETLGLALDIAVTYV

-191 AARAIVMAESDA
+191 AARAIAMAESDA
-203 EPSSV
+203 APSSV
-208 KVEYATVTDVT
+208 KVEYATITDVT
-219 SARKG
+219 SAKKG
-224 LLKSREDALALLG
+224 LLKSREDALALIG
-237 GTVSLDNSTDLN
+237 GAISLDTTSELN
-249 TPLLAMVTVDDQN
+249 MPLLAMVTVDDQN

-272 SRSKDMITSAHQ
+272 SRSKDMVTSAHQ
-284 GLRYLFSYDLPTI
+284 GLRYLFSYELPAT

-312 KLHQLLSGI
+312 KLHQLLSGV

-326 LSGTVPRL
+326 LSGTVPRV

-342 ESHQSF
+342 QSHQSF

-354 LVLVAEST
+354 LVLAAESN

-371 NSLQA
+371 SSLQA
-376 ALSLESDPLET
+376 ALSLESDPLES
-387 AGDKRKRTEGA
+387 AGDKRKRTDGA

-413 MAVAISG
+413 LAVAISG

-452 SKKALVA
+452 AKKALVA
-459 APDSEVSSQE
+459 APNSEESSQE

-497 LSSAPKQQK
+497 LASTSKHQ
-506 SAAQESE
+506 AQDIEE
-513 AQNGEDNRMWP
+513 QDDADNRLWP

-548 AWNDATNEDQSSI
+548 AWNETANDDQNSI

-568 NIFRWLSVTGYM
+568 NIFRWLAVTGYI
-580 SAMAVERALRETGA
+580 SATAVERALRETGA
-594 IQSTAQRVH
+594 IQTTAQRVR
-603 PGDIMKAVNE
+603 PGDIMRAVNE
-613 LDTEMHVMHEWLSW
+613 LDPEMHVMHEWLSW

-653 AVAKLITSKSEESG
+653 AVAKLITSKNEESG
-667 NELETTIQ
+667 NELETTIE

-752 EDEIAPRSEDAGS
+752 EDEIASRPEDSGS

-839 IHASQKQTTIKKVDP
+839 IRASQKQTKITKVDP

-872 LGYKAQGPANKM
+872 LGYKAQGPADKM

>member
-1 MADRAAIEAPFTLAS
+1 
-16 LPKPFDPTVGT
+16 
-27 TYAAPVFGL
+27 
-36 RGQKWR
+36 
-42 KRPEIVASV
+42 
-51 DGDSI
+51 
-56 TIYNVRNPRLVTS
+56 VRNPRLVTS

-124 TDLSADLQV
+124 TDLSADQQV
-133 KTSYQLPTST
+133 KTSYQLPTT
-143 STVFAIN
+143 ASTVFAIN

-157 NETLGLALDIAVTYS
+157 NETLGLALDIAVTYV

-191 AARAIVMAESDA
+191 AARAIAMAESDA
-203 EPSSV
+203 TPSSV
-208 KVEYATVTDVT
+208 KVEYATITDVT

-224 LLKSREDALALLG
+224 LLKSREDALALVG
-237 GTVSLDNSTDLN
+237 GAVSLDNSSDLN
-249 TPLLAMVTVDDQN
+249 VPLLALVTVDDQN

-284 GLRYLFSYDLPTI
+284 GLRYLFSHELPAA

-342 ESHQSF
+342 HAHQSF

-354 LVLVAEST
+354 LVLAAESA

-371 NSLQA
+371 SSLQA
-376 ALSLESDPLET
+376 ALSLESDPLES
-387 AGDKRKRTEGA
+387 AGDKRKRTDGA

-413 MAVAISG
+413 LAVAISG

-452 SKKALVA
+452 AKKALVA
-459 APDSEVSSQE
+459 APNSEESSQE

-497 LSSAPKQQK
+497 VSSTPKHQ
-506 SAAQESE
+506 AQDAEE
-513 AQNGEDNRMWP
+513 QDAEDNRMWP

-548 AWNDATNEDQSSI
+548 AWNETTNEDQSSI

-568 NIFRWLSVTGYM
+568 NIFRWLAVTGYM
-580 SAMAVERALRETGA
+580 SATAVERALREAGA
-594 IQSTAQRVH
+594 IQSTAQRVR
-603 PGDIMKAVNE
+603 PGDIMRAVNE
-613 LDTEMHVMHEWLSW
+613 LDPEMHVMHEWLSW
-627 PVYLEIEEVIVA
+627 PVYLEIEEIIVA

-667 NELETTIQ
+667 NELETIIQ

-752 EDEIAPRSEDAGS
+752 EDEIASRSEDAGS

-839 IHASQKQTTIKKVDP
+839 IRASQKQTTIKKVDP

-872 LGYKAQGPANKM
+872 LGYKAQGPADKM